1 MSSALCRG
9 GNTIALVDDD
19 LHIRKQLV
27 AHLRAHQLTIL
38 EFDSV
43 LQARTYLLHNRVEVV
58 VSDLR
63 LPHLNGLELL
73 DFVRQ
78 LDSPPSFI
86 LMSALGNVA
95 DVAEALRL
103 GASDYLIKPILD
115 FNVVVH
121 AIDRALNVQ
130 ALQAENDAYKR
141 RLETMNRELKD
152 HVQLL
157 ERDQQAAKQVQSN
170 LLPMTPVVYSGIEL
184 SHLILP
190 SLYLS
195 GDFVDY
201 GHILKRYV
209 AFYLTDV
216 SGHGASSAFVTVWLK
231 QLVRRLFRERQ
242 IFRTQQD
249 FDTAPD
255 ELLRVVNAE
264 LMQSRFFSHLTCV
277 VGVIDTQT
285 MEMHYVLAGH
295 LPLPILISSEGDA
308 KFLEGKGRPV
318 GLFEGAT
325 WTVYK
330 ELLPKGFQLAVF
342 SDGVLE
348 SLPGGDLIEKEQYL
362 LDALTGCK
370 TPLTLPALT
379 RLLALDC
386 DGESPDD
393 IAMILIKQLL

>member
-1 MSSALCRG
+1 MSSTLGG
-9 GNTIALVDDD
+9 GNIVALVDDD

-27 AHLRAHQLTIL
+27 AQLRANQLIVI

-43 LQARTYLLHNRVEVV
+43 AQARNYLLQNSVQVV

-73 DFVRQ
+73 NFVRQ
-78 LDSPPSFI
+78 LDAPPAFI
-86 LMSALGNVA
+86 LMSGLGDVA

-103 GASDYLIKPILD
+103 GASDYLVKPIPDL
-115 FNVVVH
+115 NVVVH
-121 AIDRALNVQ
+121 AIERALNVR
-130 ALQAENDAYKR
+130 ALQAENEAYKK
-141 RLETMNRELKD
+141 RLEAMNRELKD

-184 SHLILP
+184 SHMVLP

-242 IFRTQQD
+242 IVRTHED
-249 FDTAPD
+249 IDTAPD

-277 VGVIDTQT
+277 VGFIDTQT
-285 MEMHYVLAGH
+285 LEMHYVLAGH
-295 LPLPILISSEGDA
+295 LPLPILISREGDA
-308 KFLEGKGRPV
+308 KFLAGKGKPV
-318 GLFEGAT
+318 GLFEGAS

-330 ELLPKGFQLAVF
+330 EVLPKGFQLAVF
-342 SDGVLE
+342 SDGILE
-348 SLPGGDLIEKEQYL
+348 RLPGGDLIEKEQYL
-362 LDALTGCK
+362 LDAVKGSK
-370 TPLTLPALT
+370 TPLTLPVLT

-393 IAMILIKQLL
+393 IAMILVKQLL

>member
-1 MSSALCRG
+1 MSSTLCG
-9 GNTIALVDDD
+9 GNIVALVDDD

-27 AHLRAHQLTIL
+27 AHLRANQLIVI

-43 LQARTYLLHNRVEVV
+43 VQARNYLLHNCVQVV

-78 LDSPPSFI
+78 LDAPPAFI
-86 LMSALGNVA
+86 LMSGLGNVA

-103 GASDYLIKPILD
+103 GASDYLVKPIPDL
-115 FNVVVH
+115 NVVVH
-121 AIDRALNVQ
+121 AIERALNVR
-130 ALQAENDAYKR
+130 ALQAENEAYKK
-141 RLETMNRELKD
+141 RLEAMNRELKD

-184 SHLILP
+184 SHMILP

-242 IFRTQQD
+242 IVRTHED
-249 FDTAPD
+249 IDTAPD

-285 MEMHYVLAGH
+285 LEMHYVLAGH
-295 LPLPILISSEGDA
+295 LPLPILISREGDA
-308 KFLEGKGRPV
+308 KFLAGKGKPV
-318 GLFEGAT
+318 GLFEGAS

-330 ELLPKGFQLAVF
+330 EVLHKGFQLAVF
-342 SDGVLE
+342 SDGILE
-348 SLPGGDLIEKEQYL
+348 SLPGSDLIEKEQYL
-362 LDALTGCK
+362 LDALKGSQ
-370 TPLTLPALT
+370 TPLTLPVIT

>member
-1 MSSALCRG
+1 M
-9 GNTIALVDDD
+9 V
-19 LHIRKQLV
+19 Q
-27 AHLRAHQLTIL
+27 
-38 EFDSV
+38 
-43 LQARTYLLHNRVEVV
+43 VV

-103 GASDYLIKPILD
+103 GASDYLVKPIVD
-115 FNVVVH
+115 FNVVTY

-130 ALQAENDAYKR
+130 ALQAENEAYKK
-141 RLETMNRELKD
+141 RLESMNRELKD

-184 SHLILP
+184 SHLVLP

-249 FDTAPD
+249 FDTAPS
-255 ELLRVVNAE
+255 ELLKVVNTE

-295 LPLPILISSEGDA
+295 LPLPILISAEGDA
-308 KFLEGKGRPV
+308 KFLTGKGKPV
-318 GLFEGAT
+318 GLFEGAS
-325 WTVYK
+325 WVVYK
-330 ELLPKGFQLAVF
+330 EVLPKGFQLVVF

-348 SLPGGDLIEKEQYL
+348 TLPGGDLIEKEQYL
-362 LDALTGCK
+362 LDSLQGSK
-370 TPLTLPALT
+370 VPLTLPSLT

-386 DGESPDD
+386 DGQSPDD
-393 IAMILIKQLL
+393 TAMILIKQL